1 MYTQAFYFRF
11 SGHFLCAWH
20 QASRRLNTWFLNWHI
35 HPIGQSPIS
44 MNTVCFNPLGLHFVR
59 LPRPYLSQSSTVSPA
74 LVGPWVAT
82 PPTHCASRF
91 CVLRFLWAH
100 VYLGP
105 THFLYDLG
113 VLQEVL
119 TTKTIH
125 LNDDKS
131 IFTLQ
136 RNVFLFYSVDAF

>member
-1 MYTQAFYFRF
+1 M
-11 SGHFLCAWH
+11 
-20 QASRRLNTWFLNWHI
+20 
-35 HPIGQSPIS
+35 
-44 MNTVCFNPLGLHFVR
+44 
-59 LPRPYLSQSSTVSPA
+59 
-74 LVGPWVAT
+74 
-82 PPTHCASRF
+82 
-91 CVLRFLWAH
+91 
-100 VYLGP
+100 YLGP